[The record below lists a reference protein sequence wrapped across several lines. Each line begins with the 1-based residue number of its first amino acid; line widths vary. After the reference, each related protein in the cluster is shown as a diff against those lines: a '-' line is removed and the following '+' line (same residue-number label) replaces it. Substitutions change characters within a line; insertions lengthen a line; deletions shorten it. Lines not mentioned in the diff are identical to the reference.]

1 MIRTITSEKEFEE
14 LKKKEGVLFY
24 FSHDECNVCKVLKP
38 KIHDMISDHF
48 PGLEMYYVNIKE
60 LPAVAGQESVFAVPT
75 ISVLFDGKEFI
86 RKSRNI
92 GLQELYEQIHR
103 PYTLLFSN

>member
-1 MIRTITSEKEFEE
+1 MIRTVNSEKEFEE

-38 KIHDMISDHF
+38 KIH
-48 PGLEMYYVNIKE
+48 EMYYVNVKE

-75 ISVLFDGKEFI
+75 IAVLFDGREFI

-92 GLQELYEQIHR
+92 GLQELHQQIQR
-103 PYTLLFSN
+103 PYSLLFEN

>member
-1 MIRTITSEKEFEE
+1 MIRTITSGKEFEE

-38 KIHDMISDHF
+38 KIYEMISDHF

-103 PYTLLFSN
+103 PYSLLFSN